1 MNLMRP
7 SHTLLALL
15 CAASACNVALA
26 QSVHRIVG
34 PDGKVTFSDRA
45 PSKGAAAADNVVTP
59 GPTPLGAAAAST
71 ASLPYELRQV
81 ASKFPVTLY
90 SGPDCTPCVN
100 ARNLLTLRGV
110 PFTER
115 TVETEDDAAALQRL
129 SGNSNL
135 PFGTIGGQQL
145 RGFSDTEW
153 TQYLDLAGYPK
164 ESKLPPS
171 YRRPAATPLVAVKR
185 AEPASAPAEAAETQ
199 RAPVR
204 ARPVLPPP
212 APGTPTP
219 ANPAGIRF

>member
-45 PSKGAAAADNVVTP
+45 PSKGAAAADSVVTP

-81 ASKFPVTLY
+81 ATRFPVTLY
-90 SGPDCTPCVN
+90 TSSDCVPCN
-100 ARNLLTLRGV
+100 SARNLLINRGI

-115 TVETEDDAAALQRL
+115 TVSTNEDIDALKRM
-129 SGNSNL
+129 SGESSL
-135 PFGTIGGQQL
+135 PFGTIGAQQL

-153 TQYLDLAGYPK
+153 TQYLDAAGYPK
-164 ESKLPPS
+164 QSQLPPN
-171 YRRPAATPLVAVKR
+171 YRRPAAAPLVAVPAQPAAPAADK
-185 AEPASAPAEAAETQ
+185 ASAAPA
-199 RAPVR
+199 R
-204 ARPVLPPP
+204 RPSAPP
-212 APGTPTP
+212 AAPTGP
-219 ANPAGIRF
+219 SPSNPAGIIF